1 MIRLRQ
7 WTALCFVITL
17 ATALWADDKPPSP
30 WAIDRSLTVSPQGPP
45 TPALKYRLL
54 PVSTELKDGNA
65 VPIYLRL
72 IYEQSD
78 AAKQYYWKTPEP
90 WNAMPVDQMPRDEV
104 RKYLKSLSVIL
115 RQFELGTRRRTAEW
129 NYTVDQGNPIE
140 MLLPDAQTM
149 RSWAPMLV
157 LQARAALMEGNFAKA
172 AHDMETGFAFSRH
185 LAEGPT
191 LINGLVG
198 LAIAGQFG
206 GVVGDFI
213 ERPDAP
219 NLFWSLAALPH
230 PLIDLRKE
238 MDWEYGMLELVFPE
252 LADLDRERTG
262 EQWDAVLRRTRM
274 ELRRMVASDSE
285 GGMSQI
291 PDWYPKGCG
300 PDDPATTSPDLP
312 TARRFVAHLKGLP
325 ADKVEAMPPAQ
336 VLLIYMVA
344 TYHEVRDDW
353 YRAAYLPFPQARH
366 LSLAANKRLQGAPI
380 TEGYVPSRMLLPALD
395 RVMARQIQLE
405 RSLAALQVVEAL
417 RMYAAAHDGKFP
429 DTLATITEAP
439 LPLDPATGMPFEF
452 SREQDSAIVVGPNNE
467 QPTKRGQATNAVRYR
482 VTIRKK

>member
-7 WTALCFVITL
+7 WTALCCAITL
-17 ATALWADDKPPSP
+17 APALWADDKPPSP
-30 WAIDRSLTVSPQGPP
+30 WAIDRTLTVSPQGPP

-54 PVSTELKDGNA
+54 PLSTELKEGNA

-72 IYEQSD
+72 IYEQSE
-78 AAKQYYWKTPEP
+78 ASKQHFWKTPGP
-90 WNAMPVDQMPRDEV
+90 WNAMSVDQMPRDEV
-104 RKYLKSLSVIL
+104 QKYLKSLSAIL
-115 RQFELGTRRRTAEW
+115 RQFELGARRRTADW

-149 RSWAPMLV
+149 RSWAPALV
-157 LQARAALMEGNFAKA
+157 LQARAALREGNFTKA

-185 LAEGPT
+185 MAEGTT

-198 LAIAGQFG
+198 MAIAGQFG

-274 ELRRMVASDSE
+274 EMRRMAASDTE
-285 GGMSQI
+285 GGKSQI

-300 PDDPATTSPDLP
+300 PDDPAAKSPDLP
-312 TARRFVAHLKGLP
+312 TARKFVAHLKGLS

-353 YRAAYLPFPQARH
+353 YRASYLPFPQARQ
-366 LSLAANKRLQGAPI
+366 LSLAANKRLQEAPI
-380 TEGYVPSRMLLPALD
+380 TEGYVPGRMLLPALD
-395 RVMARQIQLE
+395 RVMSRQIQLE
-405 RSLAALQVVEAL
+405 RNLAALQIVEAL
-417 RMYAAAHDGKFP
+417 RMYAAAHDGKLP
-429 DTLATITEAP
+429 DTLAAITEAP
-439 LPLDPATGMPFEF
+439 LPIDPATGMPFEY
-452 SREQDSAIVVGPNNE
+452 SREQDSAIVVGANNE
-467 QPTKRGQATNAVRYR
+467 PPTKRGQATNAVRYR